1 MCFSTP
7 IDQYCWV
14 VGFANSLLCYCGS
27 KVAEYCHFVI
37 FCYFL
42 NLVQTSMVHTLGR
55 HSPICSWWHMSTS
68 SPRNPHS
75 AMFLVSLASSSTS
88 HENLLYVAIKLDKDA
103 AWHCG
108 ETGVSQGL
116 ETLED
121 IYKSTIGKISRSV
134 KFYHA
139 ASLVYLGWAHLSN
152 IWM

>member
-1 MCFSTP
+1 MTYEHLKPQKPSQRYIPRVF
-7 IDQYCWV
+7 
-14 VGFANSLLCYCGS
+14 GFKLH
-27 KVAEYCHFVI
+27 KPW
-37 FCYFL
+37 
-42 NLVQTSMVHTLGR
+42 NLMY
-55 HSPICSWWHMSTS
+55 
-68 SPRNPHS
+68 
-75 AMFLVSLASSSTS
+75 
-88 HENLLYVAIKLDKDA
+88 EAIKLDKDA

-121 IYKSTIGKISRSV
+121 IYKSTIGKIIRSV